1 MIVNFLDLERITFNF
16 KKKRLSL
23 LGCVYVLHKNIAL
36 ANFTSLMRKIRQSNI
51 PKTGCTCM
59 AVLCC
64 CCCLRQDLFYF
75 TSSLPASLQ
84 FLKLLK
90 VSVVNVWNFICTH
103 LSWKALLS
111 CNFSALKKTLLALV
125 SENKD
130 WKRKKETIIFS
141 YYRLSQFSVI
151 QDRYRKRLPCL

>member
-1 MIVNFLDLERITFNF
+1 MIVNFLDLEGITFNF

-23 LGCVYVLHKNIAL
+23 FWCVYVLHKNIAL
-36 ANFTSLMRKIRQSNI
+36 GNFTSLMRKIGQSNI

-84 FLKLLK
+84 FLKLP
-90 VSVVNVWNFICTH
+90 NY
-103 LSWKALLS
+103 
-111 CNFSALKKTLLALV
+111 
-125 SENKD
+125 D
-130 WKRKKETIIFS
+130 M
-141 YYRLSQFSVI
+141 
-151 QDRYRKRLPCL
+151 

>member
-1 MIVNFLDLERITFNF
+1 MRLWQIIANFLDLERITSNF
-16 KKKRLSL
+16 EKKRLSL

-75 TSSLPASLQ
+75 TSSLPSSLQ
-84 FLKLLK
+84 LLKLPNYDMWVWLIFEISFVHTFLGKLYSDLK
-90 VSVVNVWNFICTH
+90 DTTS
-103 LSWKALLS
+103 SP
-111 CNFSALKKTLLALV
+111 KTYR
-125 SENKD
+125 D
-130 WKRKKETIIFS
+130 FQETDSSKGFS
-141 YYRLSQFSVI
+141 Y
-151 QDRYRKRLPCL
+151 K